1 MKIKE
6 KENNNI
12 LEDDLELEDL
22 DISEEFHENH
32 DDLYDEEKEHHK
44 KLSMILHFFMAM
56 AAIVIVVVIV
66 SVLMIQNNPIVY
78 NDIDASGITVS
89 GVYQSIVERDEDE
102 DGVNTAENHVE
113 NKVSIT
119 VLTQDSDV
127 PTVLLEG
134 VLTQMHGMDV
144 CFSKDSSRGYY
155 AACFTSGNTTYLLE
169 TEEINKKQ
177 FTKAVEQFIKDQ
189 Y

>member
-1 MKIKE
+1 MLLLFVIK
-6 KENNNI
+6 
-12 LEDDLELEDL
+12 
-22 DISEEFHENH
+22 
-32 DDLYDEEKEHHK
+32 
-44 KLSMILHFFMAM
+44 
-56 AAIVIVVVIV
+56 VV
-66 SVLMIQNNPIVY
+66 M
-78 NDIDASGITVS
+78 
-89 GVYQSIVERDEDE
+89 DE

-127 PTVLLEG
+127 PTVLLEGVLTQMHGMDVCTGLFGFRRFKDLIKRKKHFASPCQGNTQSAFFHIRISLLLEG